1 MLYRE
6 LLEELQAS
14 MDGSRP
20 FDRNSLEQD
29 YVEVFR
35 TCCHDA
41 VRCSSCSRYLYLPLA
56 QSPYNSLRLKLYGEV
71 AGYRV
76 QIGFIRENG
85 FSEEHPVQVFFY
97 HLDKYGPVEFERAV
111 LLMAKDGYD
120 RDSRGLMEEIA
131 EKENE
136 LRRLKAKGEKTR
148 SHIEDIVRLLSG
160 TDFGTGKEMDAAFIR
175 ERRKAAGLTQ
185 KQLGQKIGKA
195 EITIRQYEKGA
206 ITPSLEAKIAI
217 ARALD
222 IGYGHL
228 LSIETSKTGA
238 MPVNGP
244 AGTAYSH
251 PSAADHERTDIKLPE
266 DIMETF
272 PDWQEIR
279 PGSWSGYGKIL
290 TYEEGCKVEVG
301 LYREPMDGGE
311 YAGTYTLQ
319 VYNRDDVIFC
329 SKVEEVR
336 Q

>member
-1 MLYRE
+1 ME
-6 LLEELQAS
+6 LLKELQAS
-14 MDGSRP
+14 LDGSRP

-29 YVEVFR
+29 YMEVFKI
-35 TCCHDA
+35 CCHDA
-41 VRCSSCSRYLYLPLA
+41 VRCSSCSRYLYLSVN

-71 AGYRV
+71 AGYRA

-120 RDSRGLMEEIA
+120 CDSRGLTEEIA

-136 LRRLKAKGEKTR
+136 LRRLKAKGEETR
-148 SHIEDIVRLLSG
+148 AHIEDIVRLLSG
-160 TDFGTGKEMDAAFIR
+160 TDFGTGKEMDASFIK
-175 ERRKAAGLTQ
+175 EKRKAAGLTQ

-195 EITIRQYEKGA
+195 EITIRQYERGA
-206 ITPSLEAKIAI
+206 RTPDLETKIAI
-217 ARALD
+217 AGALG

-228 LSIETSKTGA
+228 LSIGTNNMREA
-238 MPVNGP
+238 IPVNEL
-244 AGTAYSH
+244 AETAYSH
-251 PSAADHERTDIKLPE
+251 PSTAGHEETDIKLPE

-272 PDWQEIR
+272 PDWKELQ
-279 PGSWSGYGKIL
+279 PGNWSEYGKFL
-290 TYEEGCKVEVG
+290 TYEDGCKVEVG

-319 VYNRDDVIFC
+319 IYNCNDVIFC
-329 SKVEEVR
+329 SKIEEVR
-336 Q
+336 K